1 MLQRYAI
8 NMKRTTFLLILLLN
22 FVKGY
27 SQSSSVSYIPAEG
40 VILASTDE
48 MYGYGG
54 FYVGTTLKQEYVT
67 VFTEPYPFVNR
78 FGINMALFKNGINIG
93 GGAKVLT
100 DSITGDKTFIPHA
113 VVVLHPIK
121 LLTRDNRALDFSL
134 LIEFSNTTNFGFGVS
149 IPFWLNR
156 Y

>member
-1 MLQRYAI
+1 
-8 NMKRTTFLLILLLN
+8 MKQTTFTLLFLLSFFRL
-22 FVKGY
+22 Y
-27 SQSSSVSYIPAEG
+27 SQSSSVAYIPAEKC
-40 VILASTDE
+40 ILASTDE

-54 FYVGTTLKQEYVT
+54 FYVGTNLKQEYQT

-78 FGINMALFKNGINIG
+78 FGVNMALFKNGINIG
-93 GGAKVLT
+93 AGAKILT
-100 DSITGDKTFIPHA
+100 DSISGDKSLIPHA

-121 LLTRDNRALDFSL
+121 LISRDNRALDFSL
-134 LIEFSNTTNFGFGVS
+134 LLEFSNTVNFGFGVS